1 MKTCDNVCDSGA
13 DAEEAVKVPSSEDK
27 VANHK

>member
-1 MKTCDNVCDSGA
+1 MKTCDNVCDSRA
-13 DAEEAVKVPSSEDK
+13 DAEETVKVPSSEDK